1 MKENKKGGI
10 YMKKTNIFDLAICAI
25 ATALVYVFTAFI
37 NVRLPIGGEGGI
49 IHLGNIPL
57 FIFAI
62 ICGKKIGMIC
72 GGIGMALFDL
82 MSGWATWA
90 PFTLIIVGAMGF
102 VVGAFAHKKTTYLTV
117 TIGIILAIIIKVVG
131 YYFAELIIFGNPIT
145 PFSSIPGNI
154 IQVGFA
160 GIVTLVAFKP
170 VAIATKNFR
179 KDNALTSEEE
189 PAFEES
195 ISDNDTAVDAR

>member
-1 MKENKKGGI
+1 
-10 YMKKTNIFDLAICAI
+10 MKKLKVYDLAVIAI

-37 NVRLPIGGEGGI
+37 SIRLPIGGEGGI

-62 ICGKKIGMIC
+62 FFGKKVGMIC

-82 MSGWATWA
+82 LSGWTIWA
-90 PFTLIIVGAMGF
+90 PFTLVIVGAMGY
-102 VVGAFAHKKTTYLTV
+102 VMGALVHKKPTYLNV
-117 TIGIILAIIIKVVG
+117 TIGIILAIIIKIVG
-131 YYFAELIIFGNPIT
+131 YYFAELIIYGNAIT
-145 PFSSIPGNI
+145 PFSSIPGNL

-170 VAIATKNFR
+170 IAIATKNFR
-179 KDNALTSEEE
+179 REPTFNEDELVGDNVS
-189 PAFEES
+189 
-195 ISDNDTAVDAR
+195 SDDTIIDKVEASR

>member
-1 MKENKKGGI
+1 
-10 YMKKTNIFDLAICAI
+10 MKKLKVYDLAVIAI

-37 NVRLPIGGEGGI
+37 SIRLPIGGEGGI

-62 ICGKKIGMIC
+62 FFGKKVGMIC

-82 MSGWATWA
+82 LSGWTIWA
-90 PFTLIIVGAMGF
+90 PFTLVIVGAMGY
-102 VVGAFAHKKTTYLTV
+102 VMGALVHKKPTYLNV
-117 TIGIILAIIIKVVG
+117 TIGIILAIIIKIVG
-131 YYFAELIIFGNPIT
+131 YYFAELIIYGNAIT
-145 PFSSIPGNI
+145 PFSSIPGNL

-170 VAIATKNFR
+170 IAIAT
-179 KDNALTSEEE
+179 
-189 PAFEES
+189 
-195 ISDNDTAVDAR
+195 

>member
-1 MKENKKGGI
+1 
-10 YMKKTNIFDLAICAI
+10 MKKLKVYDLAVIAI

-37 NVRLPIGGEGGI
+37 SIRLPIGGEGGI

-62 ICGKKIGMIC
+62 FFGKKVGMIC

-82 MSGWATWA
+82 LSGWTIWA
-90 PFTLIIVGAMGF
+90 PFTLVIVGAMGF
-102 VVGAFAHKKTTYLTV
+102 VVGAFAHKKPTYLNV
-117 TIGIILAIIIKVVG
+117 TIGIIFALLIKIVG
-131 YYFAELIIFGNPIT
+131 YYFAELIIYGNPIT
-145 PFSSIPGNI
+145 PFASIPGNL

-179 KDNALTSEEE
+179 KEPVLDSEDESIEDTVSNSDDVIIDNA
-189 PAFEES
+189 
-195 ISDNDTAVDAR
+195 NN

>member
-1 MKENKKGGI
+1 
-10 YMKKTNIFDLAICAI
+10 MKKVRVYDLAICAV

-37 NVRLPIGGEGGI
+37 SIRLPIGGEGGI

-62 ICGKKIGMIC
+62 FFGKKIGMIC

-82 MSGWATWA
+82 LSGWAIWS
-90 PFTLIIVGAMGF
+90 PFTLVIVGAMGF
-102 VVGAFAHKKTTYLTV
+102 VMGALAHKKPTYLNV
-117 TIGIILAIIIKVVG
+117 SIGIILAIIIKIVG
-131 YYFAELIIFGNPIT
+131 YYFAELILYGNAIT
-145 PFSSIPGNI
+145 PFASIPGNL

-170 VAIATKNFR
+170 ITIATKNFR
-179 KDNALTSEEE
+179 REPETFSEDETINDTVSTNDNA
-189 PAFEES
+189 
-195 ISDNDTAVDAR
+195 IVDNTRK